1 MSISQADVNQLRRAV
16 LGSLHEHWVFYLIE
30 GIILIALGAAAII
43 IPPMATIA
51 VTIFFGGLLL
61 LSGIVGLIT
70 TFWMRG
76 VPGFWWS
83 LISAILAII
92 VGVMLMGW
100 PMRGALSLTFLL
112 IVFFIIEGVVSVM
125 FALDHRRELPGAWGW
140 MLASGIVDLALAT
153 IILAG
158 LPGTAAWAIGLLVGI
173 NLTFGGVAMV
183 AMALPARKMKP
194 RRACRNLKLGPRMP
208 WTTCHSRSADCSTI
222 MWRSKLGPTR

>member
-1 MSISQADVNQLRRAV
+1 M
-16 LGSLHEHWVFYLIE
+16 
-30 GIILIALGAAAII
+30 ALGAAAII
-43 IPPMATIA
+43 IPPIATIA
-51 VTIFFGGLLL
+51 VTIFFGGLFL

-100 PMRGALSLTFLL
+100 PVRGAFSLTFLL

-125 FALDHRRELPGAWGW
+125 FALDHRRELAGAWGW
-140 MLASGIVDLALAT
+140 MLASGIVDLVLAT

-158 LPGTAAWAIGLLVGI
+158 LPGTAAWVVTHLGI
-173 NLTFGGVAMV
+173 RPLSEANGHPADILGPSHRLTITLQGEGARYFNPA
-183 AMALPARKMKP
+183 ADIALPTTQGISAV
-194 RRACRNLKLGPRMP
+194 ACP
-208 WTTCHSRSADCSTI
+208 
-222 MWRSKLGPTR
+222 PTAAATQPSDNAV